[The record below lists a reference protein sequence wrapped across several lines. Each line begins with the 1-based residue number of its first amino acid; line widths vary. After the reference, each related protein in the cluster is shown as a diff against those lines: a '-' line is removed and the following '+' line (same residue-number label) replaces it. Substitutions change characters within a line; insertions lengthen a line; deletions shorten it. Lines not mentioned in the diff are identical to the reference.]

1 MNLVVDTSV
10 LMAVLTSE
18 PERPKLVSLTVGV
31 DLIAPISVHCEI
43 GKALSALL
51 KRKRITLQ
59 QAFSALSAYE
69 KIPLRHVEVNM
80 MEGVRIASELNI
92 YAYDAYL
99 IECAFSQRISL
110 FSLDKG
116 LLTAARKWGVSV
128 VEVP

>member
-1 MNLVVDTSV
+1 MTLVVDTSV
-10 LMAVLTSE
+10 LMAVLTCE
-18 PERPKLVSLTVGV
+18 PERSKLVSLTVGV
-31 DLIAPISVHCEI
+31 DLIAPISVHWEI
-43 GKALSALL
+43 GNALSALL

-69 KIPLRHVEVNM
+69 KIPLRHVEVSI
-80 MEGVRIASELNI
+80 MEAVRIAAELNI

-110 FSLDKG
+110 LSLDMG

>member
-10 LMAVLTSE
+10 LLAVLTSE
-18 PERPKLVSLTVGV
+18 PERPKLISLTVGV
-31 DLIAPISVHCEI
+31 DLIAPISVHWEI
-43 GKALSALL
+43 GNALSGML

-69 KIPLRHVEVNM
+69 KIPLRHVEVSL
-80 MEGVRIASELNI
+80 MEAVRIASELNI

-99 IECAFSQRISL
+99 IECAFSRRVAL
-110 FSLDKG
+110 LSLDKG
-116 LLTAARKWGVSV
+116 LLTAAKQWGVSV

>member
-18 PERPKLVSLTVGV
+18 PERPKLIALTVGV
-31 DLIAPISVHCEI
+31 DLIAPISVHWEM
-43 GKALSALL
+43 GNALSAML
-51 KRKRITLQ
+51 KRKRISLE

-69 KIPLRHVEVNM
+69 KIPLRHVEVSM
-80 MEGVRIASELNI
+80 MEAVRIASELNI
-92 YAYDAYL
+92 DAYNAYL
-99 IECAFSQRISL
+99 IECAFGRRVAL
-110 FSLDKG
+110 LSLDNG

>member
-31 DLIAPISVHCEI
+31 DLIAPISVHWEI
-43 GKALSALL
+43 GNALSALL

-69 KIPLRHVEVNM
+69 KIPLRHVEVSM
-80 MEGVRIASELNI
+80 MEAVRIASELNI

-110 FSLDKG
+110 LSLDKG
-116 LLTAARKWGVSV
+116 LLTAAKKWGVSV

>member
-31 DLIAPISVHCEI
+31 DLIAPISVHWEI
-43 GKALSALL
+43 GNALSALL

-69 KIPLRHVEVNM
+69 KIPLRHVEVSM
-80 MEGVRIASELNI
+80 MEAVRIASELNI

-110 FSLDKG
+110 LSLDKG

>member
-10 LMAVLTSE
+10 LIAVLTSE

-31 DLIAPISVHCEI
+31 DLIAPISVHWEI
-43 GKALSALL
+43 GNALSALL

-59 QAFSALSAYE
+59 QAISALSAYE
-69 KIPLRHVEVNM
+69 KIPLRHVEVSM
-80 MEGVRIASELNI
+80 MEAVRIASELNI

-110 FSLDKG
+110 LSLDKG
-116 LLTAARKWGVSV
+116 LLTAARNWGVSV

>member
-18 PERPKLVSLTVGV
+18 PERPKLISLTVGV
-31 DLIAPISVHCEI
+31 DLIAPISVHWEI
-43 GKALSALL
+43 GNAMSAML

-69 KIPLRHVEVNM
+69 KIPLRHVEVSM
-80 MEGVRIASELNI
+80 VEAIRIAAELKI

-99 IECAFSQRISL
+99 IECAFSRRVAL
-110 FSLDKG
+110 LSLDKG
-116 LLTAARKWGVSV
+116 LLTAAKQWGVSI